1 MTRAEDGLRELRK
14 YVDTM
19 LVIPNQR
26 LLGIVDKTTPLREAF
41 KVADDVLRQAIK
53 GIADVI
59 TIPGLVNVDF
69 ADVRADMGHMGRGVM
84 GMGLANGGSWA
95 GEAAWRLDC
104 SPTLEGW

>member
-26 LLGIVDKTTPLREAF
+26 LLGVVDKTTPLREAF

-53 GIADVI
+53 SIADVI
-59 TIPGLVNVDF
+59 TVPGLVKVDF
-69 ADVRADMGHMGRGVM
+69 ADVRTVMGHMGRAVM
-84 GMGLANGGSWA
+84 GMGVAHGTKRAVDATQRATS
-95 GEAAWRLDC
+95 C
-104 SPTLEGW
+104 